1 MAVTVDPVSLSAITT
16 AVTAAAGSVGT
27 EAGRQVWTSLADLAR
42 RAVGRGRGEPEPVPV
57 PLPLDP
63 GDEEQVRGLAA
74 LLFARAAR
82 DARFAAEF
90 RAWAA
95 DAGRVLPADNS
106 SVTNT
111 VSGQA
116 RVGTLIQGRD
126 VHWTSGGPAGP

>member
-1 MAVTVDPVSLSAITT
+1 MTVDPVSLSAITT

-27 EAGRQVWTSLADLAR
+27 EAGRRVWGSLAELAR
-42 RAVGRGRGEPEPVPV
+42 RAVGRGRGEEETEPVA
-57 PLPLDP
+57 LPLDP
-63 GDEEQVRGLAA
+63 TDGEQVRALAA

-82 DARFAAEF
+82 DPRFADDF
-90 RAWAA
+90 RAWAT
-95 DAGRVLPADNS
+95 DAGPGLTVDNS

-126 VHWTSGGPAGP
+126 IDWTSGGPTGTR